1 MSAATAIEAAGP
13 AIALRTRMLVVSFG
27 ERVRACSWAVL
38 GGGFATASHVA
49 WVEVRDDELR
59 PPVEPCALARERLR
73 AEGVGGDVVTLL
85 TSRRVASYET
95 HVLVERDL
103 WVRAVGTVGLG
114 NALRAGDPAGVAGR
128 IGTINLLVYASAPLT
143 DEALLEANAIAT
155 EAKTAAVLEGGI
167 VSRRT
172 GRAATG
178 TGTDCTVIACAT
190 SAGRRER
197 YAGKHTRLGAL
208 VGAAAHHVV
217 REGVRR
223 WLEEN
228 AR

>member
-1 MSAATAIEAAGP
+1 MSAATAIRAVGP
-13 AIALRTRMLVVSFG
+13 TIALRPRMLLVSFG
-27 ERVRACSWAVL
+27 EGVRACSWAVL

-49 WVEVRDDELR
+49 WIEVRDDELR
-59 PPVEPCALARERLR
+59 PPVEPSALARERLR
-73 AEGVGGDVVTLL
+73 TEGFGGDAVALL

-95 HVLVERDL
+95 HRVEERDV
-103 WVRAVGTVGLG
+103 WVRAVATVGLG

-167 VSRRT
+167 ISRRT

-178 TGTDCTVIACAT
+178 TGTDCTVMACAT

-208 VGAAAHHVV
+208 VGVAAHHVV